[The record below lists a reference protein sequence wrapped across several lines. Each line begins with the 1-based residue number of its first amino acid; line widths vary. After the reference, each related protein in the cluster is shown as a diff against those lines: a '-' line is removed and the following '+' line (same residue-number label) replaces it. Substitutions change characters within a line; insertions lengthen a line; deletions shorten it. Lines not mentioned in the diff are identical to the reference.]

1 VIDSRVADSRVADS
15 RVADSRGAGEVAV
28 DPEEVARGARE
39 TVAAMQRARRLASFA
54 VVVAVGVL
62 ALAGCKSAPGVAAY
76 VGDQKI
82 TEKRVDDILADV
94 KKKLAAVS
102 QPAAQASPTAAATQA
117 LPGREMIVST
127 LVLNMVCDRLAAD
140 RGTKFTAVDINQV
153 AQAEQL
159 PAASTYMA
167 ERTKLYS
174 CLGGVETGASAT
186 PTEAELRE
194 VYDRGKAA
202 GAIPKDQTF
211 EQIAPQLVGTQLNS
225 ALAAKHTFTD
235 VVAKY
240 QVTVNPRYRPLEL
253 PLLSFSGNA
262 AAVSVPL
269 GQPASD
275 AVHNL
280 S

>member
-1 VIDSRVADSRVADS
+1 
-15 RVADSRGAGEVAV
+15 
-28 DPEEVARGARE
+28 
-39 TVAAMQRARRLASFA
+39 MQRARRLASLA
-54 VVVAVGVL
+54 VVVAVGAL
-62 ALAGCKSAPGVAAY
+62 ALAGCKSEPSVAAY

-82 TEKRVDDILADV
+82 TEKRVDAILADARN
-94 KKKLAAVS
+94 KLAAVKPAATS
-102 QPAAQASPTAAATQA
+102 QPAAQASPTAAAPT
-117 LPGREMIVST
+117 LPGRDMIVST
-127 LVLNMVCDRLAAD
+127 LVLNMICDRLAAD
-140 RGTKFTAVDINQV
+140 RGTKFTTVDINQV
-153 AQAEQL
+153 AQTEQL
-159 PAASTYMA
+159 PAASTYIV

-174 CLGGVETGASAT
+174 CLGGVETGGSTA
-186 PTEAELRE
+186 PTEAELRDI
-194 VYDRGKAA
+194 YDRGKAA

-211 EQIAPQLVGTQLNS
+211 EQIAPQLDGTQLRS

-240 QVTVNPRYRPLEL
+240 KVTVNPRYRPLEL
-253 PLLSFSGNA
+253 PLLSFSGSA

>member
-1 VIDSRVADSRVADS
+1 VIDSC
-15 RVADSRGAGEVAV
+15 GAGDVAV
-28 DPEEVARGARE
+28 DPEDMAGGARE
-39 TVAAMQRARRLASFA
+39 TVAAMQRARRLASLA

-62 ALAGCKSAPGVAAY
+62 ALAGCKSVPSVAAY

-94 KKKLAAVS
+94 KKKLAAVH
-102 QPAAQASPTAAATQA
+102 QPAVQASPSAAATPT

-127 LVLNMVCDRLAAD
+127 LVLNTVCDRLAAD
-140 RGTKFTAVDINQV
+140 RGTKFTTVDINQV

-159 PAASTYMA
+159 PAASTYVV

-174 CLGGVETGASAT
+174 CLGGVETGASAA
-186 PTEAELRE
+186 PTQAELRE
-194 VYDRGKAA
+194 IYDRGKAA

-211 EQIAPQLVGTQLNS
+211 EQIAPQLDGTQLRS

-240 QVTVNPRYRPLEL
+240 NVTVNPRYRPLEL
-253 PLLSFSGNA
+253 PLLSFSGSA
-262 AAVSVPL
+262 AAVSVPI
-269 GQPASD
+269 GQPALD

>member
-1 VIDSRVADSRVADS
+1 
-15 RVADSRGAGEVAV
+15 
-28 DPEEVARGARE
+28 
-39 TVAAMQRARRLASFA
+39 MQRARRLASLA
-54 VVVAVGVL
+54 VVVAVGAL
-62 ALAGCKSAPGVAAY
+62 ALAGCKSEPSVAAY

-82 TEKRVDDILADV
+82 TEKRVDDILADARN
-94 KKKLAAVS
+94 KLAAVKPAATS
-102 QPAAQASPTAAATQA
+102 QPTAQASPTAAAPT
-117 LPGREMIVST
+117 LPGRDMIVST
-127 LVLNMVCDRLAAD
+127 LVLNMICDRLAVD
-140 RGTKFTAVDINQV
+140 RGTKFTTVDINQV

-159 PAASTYMA
+159 PAASTYIV

-174 CLGGVETGASAT
+174 CLGGVETGGSTA
-186 PTEAELRE
+186 PTEAELRDI
-194 VYDRGKAA
+194 YDRGKAA

-211 EQIAPQLVGTQLNS
+211 EQIAPQLDGTQLRS

-240 QVTVNPRYRPLEL
+240 NVTVNPRYRPLEL
-253 PLLSFSGNA
+253 PLLSFSGSA